1 MTIASLTKKTAEE
14 TEKYQNFKTAGTI
27 GINDCKIKSVI
38 LPLLA
43 DHVLREA
50 NHYLRILKQ

>member
-14 TEKYQNFKTAGTI
+14 TEKYQKFKTAGTI